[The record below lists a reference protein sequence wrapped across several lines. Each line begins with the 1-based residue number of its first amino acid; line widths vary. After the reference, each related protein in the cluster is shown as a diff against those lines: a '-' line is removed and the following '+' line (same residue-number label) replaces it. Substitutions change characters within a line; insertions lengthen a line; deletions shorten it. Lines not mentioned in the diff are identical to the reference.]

1 MNWNNYDEPHQCDVP
16 QKNADMAVHAHSLS
30 TWLDPLR
37 SRKLH
42 MSKTMTTDTITTGA
56 IIFYG
61 INSLQNTLSNSTSI
75 LGFLESVA
83 NKKHA
88 KV

>member
-1 MNWNNYDEPHQCDVP
+1 MYLE
-16 QKNADMAVHAHSLS
+16 KKADMAIYAHIHS

-42 MSKTMTTDTITTGA
+42 MSKTMTTDTIPIGA

-75 LGFLESVA
+75 L
-83 NKKHA
+83 
-88 KV
+88 